1 VSWSRE
7 QVDAAIAKWNRDLQI
22 ATQNIL
28 ELMDDFNYKTL
39 AGEGGL
45 RFAPLT
51 GKTEQVVVPVISAL
65 DELWQLLPALT
76 ALVDDV
82 TARFRKL
89 SWFKASAEL
98 AAIQDLLEGESVTFT
113 TKTTYAQRGLLT
125 PDEVTRAM
133 TPERVLRAMIEAY
146 DMAKAVVV
154 EVGEVSRRLPGQLDD
169 AARDQPELA
178 PRIAAI
184 REMIVSDPLS
194 AADDYASEIEPAVA
208 SAKRRITAV
217 REDATVLTREFAD
230 AETALAR
237 LRAER
242 YEAVAVFDDCHAKIA
257 IAPSPP
263 RPCEQQITDE
273 LAAWLRRLADTLH
286 DGRGEAARVGFTSW
300 TAQVEARRDECARAL
315 RESRKLLDRRREL
328 RGLLDGFH
336 AKAQAIGCASQ
347 PALAE
352 LHRRAHTLLH
362 SRPTPLDE
370 AEKLVDSYR
379 RGVR

>member
-1 VSWSRE
+1 MTWSRE
-7 QVDAAIAKWNRDLQI
+7 QLDAAITKWNRDLQI

-76 ALVDDV
+76 GLIDNV

-89 SWFKASAEL
+89 SWFKPGAEI
-98 AAIQDLLEGESVTFT
+98 AAIQELLEGESVTFT

-169 AARDQPELA
+169 AARDLPDLA

-184 REMIVSDPLS
+184 RDTLVADPLS
-194 AADDYASEIEPAVA
+194 AAHDYATEIEPALA
-208 SAKRRITAV
+208 TAKRRITAA
-217 REDATVLTREFAD
+217 REDASALTAELFA
-230 AETALAR
+230 AETALAS
-237 LRAER
+237 LRSER
-242 YEAVAVFDDCHAKIA
+242 DGAAAVADECRAKIA
-257 IAPSPP
+257 FTPGPP
-263 RPCEQQITDE
+263 QPCEQNAVDE

-286 DGRGEAARVGFTSW
+286 DGRGASYVACSTASTPRPRRSAARPNPRSPSSI
-300 TAQVEARRDECARAL
+300 AA
-315 RESRKLLDRRREL
+315 
-328 RGLLDGFH
+328 
-336 AKAQAIGCASQ
+336 
-347 PALAE
+347 
-352 LHRRAHTLLH
+352 
-362 SRPTPLDE
+362 PTPCSTRDRHRSTKPRSSSTATGEVSDE
-370 AEKLVDSYR
+370 MYATRL
-379 RGVR
+379 

>member
-1 VSWSRE
+1 MTWSRE
-7 QVDAAIAKWNRDLQI
+7 QVDTAIAKWNRDLQI

-28 ELMDDFNYKTL
+28 ELMDDFHYKTL

-76 ALVDDV
+76 ALIDDV
-82 TARFRKL
+82 TTRFRKL
-89 SWFKASAEL
+89 SWFKPGAEL
-98 AAIQDLLEGESVTFT
+98 AAIQALLEGESVNFT

-154 EVGEVSRRLPGQLDD
+154 EVGEVARRLPTQLDD
-169 AARDQPELA
+169 AARDLPELA
-178 PRIAAI
+178 PRIATI
-184 REMIVSDPLS
+184 RDALVTDPLS
-194 AADDYASEIEPAVA
+194 AAEDYATEIEPVLATT
-208 SAKRRITAV
+208 KRRITAA
-217 REDATVLTREFAD
+217 REDATALTAELFA
-230 AETALAR
+230 AETALAS
-237 LRAER
+237 LRSER
-242 YEAVAVFDDCHAKIA
+242 DGAAAVVDECRAKIA
-257 IAPSPP
+257 FAPAPP
-263 RPCEQQITDE
+263 APCDNKAVDE

-286 DGRGEAARVGFTSW
+286 DGRGDAARVGFTSW
-300 TAQVEARRDECARAL
+300 SAQVQARRDECSTAL
-315 RESRKLLDRRREL
+315 RESRRLLDRRREL

-336 AKAQAIGCASQ
+336 AKAMAIGCATQ

-362 SRPTPLDE
+362 SRPTPIDE

>member
-1 VSWSRE
+1 MSWSRE

-28 ELMDDFNYKTL
+28 ELMDDFHYKTL

-45 RFAPLT
+45 RFAPLS

-76 ALVDDV
+76 ALIDNV

-89 SWFKASAEL
+89 SWFKPGAEL
-98 AAIQDLLEGESVTFT
+98 AAIQELLEGESVTFT

-169 AARDQPELA
+169 AARDLPELA
-178 PRIAAI
+178 PRITAI
-184 REMIVSDPLS
+184 REILVTDPLS
-194 AADDYASEIEPAVA
+194 AADDYASEIEPAIA
-208 SAKRRITAV
+208 AAKRRVTAA
-217 REDATVLTREFAD
+217 REDASALTSELAA
-230 AETALAR
+230 AEAALAR

-242 YEAVAVFDDCHAKIA
+242 DDAAAVVDECIAKIA
-257 IAPSPP
+257 FAPPPPSP
-263 RPCEQQITDE
+263 CDLHVVDE

-300 TAQVEARRDECARAL
+300 SAQVQARRDDCATAL
-315 RESRKLLDRRREL
+315 RESRRLLDRRREL

>member
-1 VSWSRE
+1 
-7 QVDAAIAKWNRDLQI
+7 
-22 ATQNIL
+22 
-28 ELMDDFNYKTL
+28 
-39 AGEGGL
+39 
-45 RFAPLT
+45 
-51 GKTEQVVVPVISAL
+51 PVISAL

-76 ALVDDV
+76 GLIDNV
-82 TARFRKL
+82 TARFRRL
-89 SWFKASAEL
+89 SWFKPGAEI
-98 AAIQDLLEGESVTFT
+98 AAIQELLEGESVTFT

-169 AARDQPELA
+169 AARDLPDLA

-184 REMIVSDPLS
+184 RDALANDPLS
-194 AADDYASEIEPAVA
+194 AAHDYATEIEPALA
-208 SAKRRITAV
+208 TAKRRITAA
-217 REDATVLTREFAD
+217 REDASVLTAEMFA
-230 AETALAR
+230 AESALAS
-237 LRAER
+237 LRSER
-242 YEAVAVFDDCHAKIA
+242 DAAAAVVEECRAKIA
-257 IAPSPP
+257 LAQPP
-263 RPCEQQITDE
+263 PYFCDAHVVDE

-286 DGRGEAARVGFTSW
+286 DGRGDAARVGITSW
-300 TAQVEARRDECARAL
+300 SAQLHARRDECATALHLSRA
-315 RESRKLLDRRREL
+315 LLDRRREL